1 MATAT
6 KPETGTKDWVSGA
19 RDLATDF
26 ATRAPEHDTNDTF
39 VAENYQAMRA
49 AKIFSAPIPSDLG
62 GGGASY
68 AQHCTIIRTLGR
80 GCGST
85 ALAYSMHSHLL
96 QALIWRHTHGAT
108 PPAEPLLRRI
118 AAEELVLVS
127 TGGPDWLEGAG
138 TLTKRNRNYNFKARK
153 NLGIGT
159 PRGDLLLNTLV
170 YDDPAT

>member
-1 MATAT
+1 MAIAT
-6 KPETGTKDWVSGA
+6 KTETGTTDWVSVA
-19 RDLATDF
+19 RDLETDF
-26 ATRAPEHDTNDTF
+26 ATRAADHDANDTF
-39 VAENYQAMRA
+39 VAENSQAMRA
-49 AKIFSAPIPSDLG
+49 AKLFSAPIPSDLG
-62 GGGASY
+62 GGGATY

-127 TGGPDWLEGAG
+127 SGGS
-138 TLTKRNRNYNFKARK
+138 
-153 NLGIGT
+153 
-159 PRGDLLLNTLV
+159 DLLQGSGA
-170 YDDPAT
+170 PAQPDRKYT

>member
-127 TGGPDWLEGAG
+127 SGGFAWPQGSGALCQREGQRTIKPPQNFCRGGP
-138 TLTKRNRNYNFKARK
+138 
-153 NLGIGT
+153 
-159 PRGDLLLNTLV
+159 RGRV
-170 YDDPAT
+170 PPSHPGV